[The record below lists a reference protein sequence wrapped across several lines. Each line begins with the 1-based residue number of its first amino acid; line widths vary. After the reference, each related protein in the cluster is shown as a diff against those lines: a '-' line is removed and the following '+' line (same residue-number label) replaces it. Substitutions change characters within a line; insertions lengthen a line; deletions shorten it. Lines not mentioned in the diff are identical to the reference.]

1 MTRRVG
7 VDLGTTW
14 TAAAIANNAAAE
26 ILQLGTHT
34 IGIPS
39 VVARDGDGWVV
50 GEAAERRIAAD
61 PASGVREMKRR
72 LGDTTPMVVGGS
84 PYGAEVLMG
93 ATLAAVLERAAAQLG
108 GDVDELVL
116 THPANW
122 GGYKLDL
129 LLETARLA
137 GREDALLVAE
147 PVAAA
152 LHYAS
157 LGKLNAGDVVA
168 VYDFGGGTFD
178 VAVVRVDTDGAAVV
192 GTPSGLE
199 RLGGVDI
206 DQMVLVHV
214 DTALDGKLREV
225 DTTDPAVRSAIAEL
239 RAACTTAKETLTQ
252 ESDALVPVNLP
263 DLRTEV
269 RITRGEFEAAVRE
282 RVADTLTSLDRT
294 VASAETE
301 TGALAGVLM
310 VGGSARIPL
319 VQEMVAAHTGR
330 PLLLDID
337 AKAVVALGAAGGGAI
352 ESATA
357 PPEVAAAGA
366 GRGGSARDRGR
377 GKSESGSAST
387 RLVAGAA
394 GVAAAA
400 GAVAAGV
407 VGYGKLTDDGG
418 SSGDESMDAF
428 DDVVEADAAAADA
441 PAPLEPVAT
450 PGVESGLAD
459 DSGVFSGSVG
469 GRVAARLFSAPPSAG
484 SASRRSDGDDD
495 GGGAP
500 VGRSGASR
508 PGSVLSD
515 PGIEAVR
522 DQLAARLE
530 AFTPP
535 PGADAA
541 EVAELREDL
550 ADLLEHYHPYPGQ
563 SAEDAIA
570 GLRHA
575 FEDRVH
581 DFAQDQKLEA
591 LIEEQQQED
600 ADAAALD
607 ARVDEF
613 SAQLRDRLENW
624 SPPPGADPAAVEEMR
639 ADLQGMLDRYT
650 PIPGQSAEDAL
661 ADLRERFND
670 RVHEFAQDQK
680 IEAVV
685 DELAA
690 PTTPEAPA
698 PENTGVVP
706 PTLVGR
712 SELLRDLIEVK
723 EPSGPGE
730 LLRDLIEVQETVEV
744 DPRLATRA
752 GDLARA
758 DAVADLGAVTA
769 SDATLVDNFD
779 ELTATVASTTDAKLT
794 TGPPV
799 GGEGRPVPSTIAP
812 SDRTPVDDDIVGD
825 TRAPLTAVAAADSIS
840 GSEVAGV
847 MTAPVPDAPNVHI
860 PDFDTGIDSVVDAG
874 IVADPLD
881 DQVDFDIPAAP
892 GDEDFR
898 TPEPQESDLDAMA
911 ENASLPDDVGM

>member
-39 VVARDGDGWVV
+39 VVAREGEGWVV

-72 LGDTTPMVVGGS
+72 LGDTTPMVVAGS
-84 PYGAEVLMG
+84 PYGAEVLMS
-93 ATLAAVLERAAAQLG
+93 ATLMSVLERARTQLG
-108 GDVDELVL
+108 GDVEELVL

-129 LLETARLA
+129 LLEIARLA

-157 LGKLNAGDVVA
+157 LGKLNAGDQVA

-178 VAVVRVDTDGAAVV
+178 VAVVRVDAGGAEVV
-192 GTPSGLE
+192 GSPSGLE

-214 DTALDGKLREV
+214 DGALDGKLREL
-225 DTTDPAVRSAIAEL
+225 DTTDPAVRTAIAEL
-239 RAACTTAKETLTQ
+239 RAACTAAKETLTQ

-269 RITRGEFEAAVRE
+269 RITRAEFEAAVRE

-294 VASAETE
+294 VASAGTE
-301 TGALAGVLM
+301 SGALAGVLM

-330 PLLLDID
+330 PLLLDVD
-337 AKAVVALGAAGGGAI
+337 AKAVVALGAAGGGAV

-357 PPEVAAAGA
+357 PPELAAAGA
-366 GRGGSARDRGR
+366 GRGGAGRAQRGR

-387 RLVAGAA
+387 RVVAGAA

-428 DDVVEADAAAADA
+428 DEVVEADTAAPTEPEPAVAA
-441 PAPLEPVAT
+441 VA
-450 PGVESGLAD
+450 PGVEAGVAD
-459 DSGVFSGSVG
+459 AGDGGGVFSGSVG
-469 GRVAARLFSAPPSAG
+469 GRVAARLFSSPSG
-484 SASRRSDGDDD
+484 DGGGSRRSDGDD

-500 VGRSGASR
+500 VARSGAAR

-515 PGIEAVR
+515 PGIETVR
-522 DQLAARLE
+522 DQLAERLE

-535 PGADAA
+535 AGADPA

-591 LIEEQQQED
+591 LIDEQRQED

-624 SPPPGADPAAVEEMR
+624 SPPPGADPAAVDEMR

-690 PTTPEAPA
+690 PDEPA
-698 PENTGVVP
+698 PENTGIIRPLIRDFEVAKLEGVV
-706 PTLVGR
+706 
-712 SELLRDLIEVK
+712 
-723 EPSGPGE
+723 
-730 LLRDLIEVQETVEV
+730 
-744 DPRLATRA
+744 
-752 GDLARA
+752 A
-758 DAVADLGAVTA
+758 DAVAAADSDPRLTTRALDLGVQADLVGA
-769 SDATLVDNFD
+769 GDAAPTRGGALADNFD
-779 ELTATVASTTDAKLT
+779 ELTMPAAVASTAEATLD
-794 TGPPV
+794 TGPPP
-799 GGEGRPVPSTIAP
+799 GGEGRPVPTTIGPA
-812 SDRTPVDDDIVGD
+812 DRTPVDDDIVGD
-825 TRAPLTAVAAADSIS
+825 TRPAMTAVASADSIA
-840 GSEVAGV
+840 GSEVAGI

-860 PDFDTGIDSVVDAG
+860 PGLDAGADVIGDAG
-874 IVADPLD
+874 IVADPID
-881 DQVDFDIPAAP
+881 DHLDFDIPQAP